1 MSGNPIR
8 PAAGRLR
15 GRGEGAA
22 DAERHR
28 PAGAGADLPAAA
40 PAGLRDLAAPYS
52 GAGAVASVSAG
63 HAVAGRQRIGR
74 CTFSRLLAPGVVSAI
89 HGPSPD
95 GSTIPSSSHS

>member
-1 MSGNPIR
+1 MPGDPIR
-8 PAAGRLR
+8 LGGGRLR
-15 GRGEGAA
+15 GRREGAA
-22 DAERHR
+22 GADRHR
-28 PAGAGADLPAAA
+28 PPGAVGLPAAA

-52 GAGAVASVSAG
+52 GAGALASVTAG

-74 CTFSRLLAPGVVSAI
+74 CTFSRLLAPGAVSAI